1 MVNFLFEGN
10 EQELRDI
17 RKKIK
22 NFSEGVLKQEIY
34 IPSLLNSQEK
44 KNSLNNEPPDDG
56 ELKNIEENIQNHLIY
71 GENEDVLIWL
81 LDKYKGKINLIY
93 IDPPFATGGD
103 FNLKVFIG
111 NNRNKFIEALAYDD
125 TWKNGINSYLSFLYR
140 RLFLMKNLLSKKG
153 SIYLHLDWHNVH
165 YAKMIMDD
173 IFGSDNFRNEIIWA
187 YPAASARTKRYFVR
201 SYDSILYY
209 TKTDDYIF
217 NDDQNIY
224 MEYSDRVKN
233 ALKEDEKGIFY
244 YRGGS
249 HNGKKLSR
257 KVYVN
262 KRGVFPRDVW
272 DDIPYIRANT
282 KEYQGF
288 STQKPERLLKRIILA
303 SSNRGDLIADFFS
316 GSGTTIAVA
325 DKLGRKWIGCD
336 INWLSIH
343 RTRKRLLELANSHN
357 ILKWSKKY
365 RKLARPFRISFLKNP
380 EKNHSIKKIL
390 MKSKSGEFSL
400 KNYKPRL
407 IYKIHQN
414 GYKVKVEISQYE
426 IPNILTFSKEVEK
439 LISISLDYL
448 DFIAIDFNY
457 NEKYFQPKW
466 ISYRTPKNRDLKSI
480 SKYFEYSETGCYKIL
495 IKTVDFMGK
504 ELNTLQKVDIKT

>member
-1 MVNFLFEGN
+1 MVNFLFEGK
-10 EQELRDI
+10 ELELRDI
-17 RKKIK
+17 CKKIK
-22 NFSEGVLKQEIY
+22 NFSESVLKQEIF
-34 IPSLLNSQEK
+34 IPSLLKSQEK
-44 KNSLNNEPPDDG
+44 KISSINELPD
-56 ELKNIEENIQNHLIY
+56 ELESKNIEENIQNQLIY
-71 GENEDVLIWL
+71 GENENVLIWL
-81 LDKYKGKINLIY
+81 LDKYKGKIDLIY

-103 FNLKVFIG
+103 FNLKIFIG
-111 NNRNKFIEALAYDD
+111 NDRNKFIETLAYDD
-125 TWKNGINSYLSFLYR
+125 TWKGGINSYLSFLYR
-140 RLFLMKNLLSKKG
+140 RLFLMKKLLSQKG
-153 SIYLHLDWHNVH
+153 SIYLHLDWNNIH

-173 IFGSDNFRNEIIWA
+173 IFGSGNFRNEIIWA

-233 ALKEDEKGIFY
+233 ALKEDERGIFY

-272 DDIPYIRANT
+272 NDIPYIRANT

-303 SSNRGDLIADFFS
+303 SSNKGDLIADFFS

-343 RTRKRLLELANSHN
+343 RTRKRLLEIENSHDM
-357 ILKWSKKY
+357 LKWSKKY
-365 RKLARPFRISFLKNP
+365 RKLVRPFKISFLKDP
-380 EKNHSIKKIL
+380 EENHSFKEIL
-390 MKSKSGEFSL
+390 KQSKLDEFSL
-400 KNYKPRL
+400 KNYNPRL
-407 IYKIHQN
+407 IFKIHQN
-414 GYKVKVEISQYE
+414 GFKVQVEISKYE
-426 IPNILTFSKEVEK
+426 IPDIITFSKEVEK
-439 LISISLDYL
+439 LISVNLDYL

-457 NEKYFQPKW
+457 NEDCFKPKW
-466 ISYRTPKNRDLKSI
+466 ISYRTPKKRDLKLI
-480 SKYFEYSETGCYKIL
+480 SKCFEYTKPGCYKIL
-495 IKTVDFMGK
+495 IKTVDFLGK
-504 ELNTLQKVDIKT
+504 ETNILQKVEIKS